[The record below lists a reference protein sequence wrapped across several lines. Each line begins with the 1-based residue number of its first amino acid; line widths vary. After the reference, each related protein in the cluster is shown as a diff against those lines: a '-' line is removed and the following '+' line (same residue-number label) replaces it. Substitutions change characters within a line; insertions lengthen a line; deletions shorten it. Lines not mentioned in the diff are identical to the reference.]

1 MIGTLPPREGIQ
13 LYMARV
19 DPHLI
24 SGCEVALDVISRL
37 VKKLE
42 KPQLR
47 FLRRLLGLNPRS
59 MRAVLFTE
67 TGLLPIRYRRAI
79 IVLKHAKYWA
89 HLTDDHYAHAAYME
103 SLRLSSQGH
112 VSWAA
117 DLRTV
122 LGAFPI
128 PVALPE
134 SALESAETYL
144 LRKRLERDNN
154 GNLRT
159 VVLRFRN
166 YLRIVSVPH
175 RKAFTRFLL
184 SDHSLSVEALRH
196 TDRYRKYKIPRVWRL
211 CRFCQMEV
219 EDETHAALVCTGHP
233 ELSPLRADF
242 LRDVFALR
250 PALQSLVLT
259 QPAEDFLACLLLDQA
274 VTSRMARY
282 VFNVLQIYETREM
295 WVPPE
300 HFNLIG

>member
-1 MIGTLPPREGIQ
+1 MLLLDSLDRRLGTLPPREGIQ

-24 SGCEVALDVISRL
+24 SGCEVALDVTSRL

-67 TGLLPIRYRRAI
+67 TGLLPIRYRRATSI
-79 IVLKHAKYWA
+79 IVLHHAKYWA
-89 HLTDDHYAHAAYME
+89 HLPDDHYAHAAYME
-103 SLRLSSQGH
+103 SLRLSTQDH

-117 DLRTV
+117 DLRSV

-128 PVALPE
+128 PVACPE
-134 SALESAETYL
+134 SALESAESIDAVISAVESSCEQTMQGELDRAARTYL
-144 LRKRLERDNN
+144 LRKRLERDDK

-159 VVLRFRN
+159 SGS
-166 YLRIVSVPH
+166 I
-175 RKAFTRFLL
+175 KFLGHGD
-184 SDHSLSVEALRH
+184 S
-196 TDRYRKYKIPRVWRL
+196 

-219 EDETHAALVCTGHP
+219 EDETHAALVY
-233 ELSPLRADF
+233 F
-242 LRDVFALR
+242 LRDVFGLR
-250 PALQSLVLT
+250 PSLPHSSVQTQS
-259 QPAEDFLACLLLDQA
+259 AEDFLACLLLDQA
-274 VTSRMARY
+274 ITSRMARY
-282 VFNVLQIYETREM
+282 VYDMLQIFETQAM

>member
-1 MIGTLPPREGIQ
+1 
-13 LYMARV
+13 
-19 DPHLI
+19 
-24 SGCEVALDVISRL
+24 
-37 VKKLE
+37 
-42 KPQLR
+42 
-47 FLRRLLGLNPRS
+47 RS

-89 HLTDDHYAHAAYME
+89 HLTYDHYAHAAYME

-128 PVALPE
+128 PVACPE
-134 SALESAETYL
+134 SALESAESIDVVISAVESSCEETMQGELDRAARTYL
-144 LRKRLERDNN
+144 LRKRLERDDN

-159 VVLRFRN
+159 VVLRFRD

-184 SDHSLSVEALRH
+184 SDHSLGVEALRH
-196 TDRYRKYKIPRVWRL
+196 TDRYRKYNIPRAWRL

-242 LRDVFALR
+242 
-250 PALQSLVLT
+250 
-259 QPAEDFLACLLLDQA
+259 
-274 VTSRMARY
+274 
-282 VFNVLQIYETREM
+282 
-295 WVPPE
+295 
-300 HFNLIG
+300 